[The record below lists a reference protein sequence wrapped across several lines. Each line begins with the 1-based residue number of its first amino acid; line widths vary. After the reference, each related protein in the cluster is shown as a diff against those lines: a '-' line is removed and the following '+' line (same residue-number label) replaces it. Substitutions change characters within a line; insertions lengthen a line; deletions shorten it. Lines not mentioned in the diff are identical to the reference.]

1 MDSPKTSLYNDLLN
15 ALGLRDKK
23 SLLVLGEPWV
33 NNVYLSSRNLG
44 YSKVI
49 TNSELNT
56 YHITNAASL
65 VLFESAIS
73 EIETILNKS

>member
-1 MDSPKTSLYNDLLN
+1 MDSPKTSLYNDLLH

-23 SLLVLGEPWV
+23 SLLVLGEPN

-56 YHITNAASL
+56 YNITNATSL